1 VLKTWGQGRV
11 VALAAA
17 LAAAVLVTALPA
29 GAQAR
34 PRVGVGDSSFRMF
47 EDPNWQ
53 SLGLRISRIVVP
65 YDVIRRG
72 GWERQ
77 QLEDHLA
84 GARAHGVEPLVAF
97 NHSRHAE
104 TGPTVA
110 QYRADMQRFAAAH
123 PEVRLITPWNE
134 ANWRGQ
140 PTATNPRLAADFYN
154 QTLTVFPDARIV
166 AADVLDQAG
175 VLDWLR
181 TFRTYAYKHPQL
193 WGIHDYLDANHF
205 VPAAESTTAKILK
218 YLPGEVWL
226 TETGGIVES
235 STFAHDE
242 QRAARAITHV
252 FELAALSTRITR
264 VYLYNWYGI
273 TKPKMWDSGLVAAD
287 GTPRPGLAALRR
299 YLRR

>member
-1 VLKTWGQGRV
+1 
-11 VALAAA
+11 
-17 LAAAVLVTALPA
+17 
-29 GAQAR
+29 
-34 PRVGVGDSSFRMF
+34 MF
-47 EDPNWQ
+47 DDPNWQ
-53 SLGLRISRIVVP
+53 ALGLRITRIVVP

-77 QLEDHLA
+77 QLEDFLA
-84 GARAHGVEPLVAF
+84 AARAHGAEPLVAF

-110 QYRADMQRFAAAH
+110 QYRADMKRFAAAH

-140 PTATNPRLAADFYN
+140 PTASNPRLAADFYN
-154 QTLTVFPDARIV
+154 QCLTVFPGARIV

-181 TFRTYAYKHPQL
+181 TFRTYAYRHPQL
-193 WGIHDYLDANHF
+193 WGIHNYLDANHF
-205 VPAAESTTAKILK
+205 IPASASTTAKIIK
-218 YLPGEVWL
+218 YLPGEIWL

-235 STFAHDE
+235 STFVHDE

-252 FELAALSTRITR
+252 FELADMSPRITR

-273 TKPKMWDSGLVAAD
+273 TAPKMWDSGLVAAD
-287 GTPRPGLAALRR
+287 GTPRPGLAALRQH
-299 YLRR
+299 LRR